1 MHPLQMRFSKV
12 ELQHLLR
19 AWVVISLSF
28 AMLQRGGFSM
38 TAGFFVAAAISAFTV
53 GVGFLLH
60 ELMHKYFAQKYGCR
74 AEFRAFDF
82 MLVVAFLMALFR
94 SPIFFAAPGAV
105 FIAGNVNPARN
116 GRISAAGPMTNV
128 VLAAGFIGMKLLLN
142 SVYPSQLLLLSVA
155 SYGASVNAWLAVFNM
170 LPFMGLDGSKVLRWN
185 LKAYAVV
192 MALAIG
198 AMVATYFV

>member
-1 MHPLQMRFSKV
+1 MKFSKV
-12 ELQHLLR
+12 ELQHIFR

-28 AMLQRGGFSM
+28 AMLQSGGFSM
-38 TAGFFVAAAISAFTV
+38 TSRFFVAVAISAFTV

-60 ELMHKYFAQKYGCR
+60 ELMHKYLAQRYGCS

-116 GRISAAGPMTNV
+116 GRISAAGPMVNV
-128 VLAAGFIGMKLLLN
+128 VLAAVFIGMELLLL
-142 SVYPSQLLLLSVA
+142 SVYPSQLLLKVA
-155 SYGASVNAWLAVFNM
+155 AYGASVNAWLAVFNM
-170 LPFMGLDGSKVLRWN
+170 LPFFGLDGNKVLHWN
-185 LKAYAVV
+185 TKVYAGV
-192 MALAIG
+192 MALAVGIM
-198 AMVATYFV
+198 AATYFV

>member
-1 MHPLQMRFSKV
+1 MHPLQMRFSNV

-28 AMLQRGGFSM
+28 AMLQSGGFSM
-38 TAGFFVAAAISAFTV
+38 TAGFFVAVAISAFTV

-82 MLVVAFLMALFR
+82 MLVIAFLMALFR
-94 SPIFFAAPGAV
+94 SPVFFAAPGAV

-128 VLAAGFIGMKLLLN
+128 VLAALFIGMKLLLS
-142 SVYPSQLLLLSVA
+142 SVYPSVLLLSIA

-185 LKAYAVV
+185 IRAYAAV

>member
-1 MHPLQMRFSKV
+1 MKFSTV
-12 ELQHLLR
+12 ELQHLFR
-19 AWVVISLSF
+19 AWIVISLSF
-28 AMLQRGGFSM
+28 AMLQSGGFSM
-38 TAGFFVAAAISAFTV
+38 TSRFFIAVAISAFTV

-128 VLAAGFIGMKLLLN
+128 VLAAVFIAAAFAAKSFYLPPLLF
-142 SVYPSQLLLLSVA
+142 QVA
-155 SYGASVNAWLAVFNM
+155 SYGASINAWLAVFNM
-170 LPFMGLDGSKVLRWN
+170 LPFMGLDGNKVLHWN
-185 LKAYAVV
+185 LKAYAAVL
-192 MALAIG
+192 ALAIG
-198 AMVATYFV
+198 MMVLSSAV